1 MCPALCTPTS
11 SLTHLFETLEGDSAL
26 SSPQTLTPQA
36 KKELDIVNI
45 AIQNAQL
52 NHIHD
57 DHPILFIVVASSEAP
72 TGVLFQEQ
80 PTFGI
85 IEWLLAHSQEGKTQM
100 TYLTLVSNLI
110 IQERKHTCQLTGFDP
125 QTTHVPFDKTQQQ
138 HL

>member
-11 SLTHLFETLEGDSAL
+11 SLTHLFETLKGDSAL

-45 AIQNAQL
+45 AIQNAQI
-52 NHIHD
+52 NHIHYD
-57 DHPILFIVVASSEAP
+57 YPILLIGVASPETP

-85 IEWLLAHSQEGKTQM
+85 IEWLFLHSQEGNTLM
-100 TYLTLVSNLI
+100 TYVTLMYNLLT
-110 IQERKHTCQLTGFDP
+110 QGRKHTHQLTGFDP
-125 QTTHVPFDKTQQQ
+125 QTVHVPFDKTQQ
-138 HL
+138 